1 MLELQIKKLKVAIV
15 NDYQALSRLAAAEV
29 VKQLKKNK
37 ASVFGL
43 ATGATPL
50 GMYHELVRANEE
62 GRISF
67 KKAKTFNLD
76 ELVGVSPA
84 DRGSLFHYM
93 RVNFFSKVDLPHEG
107 INFLHGLAHD
117 WKKECLSYE
126 KKIRL
131 AGGIDLQI
139 LGIGLDG
146 HIGFDEP
153 GTSFRSRT
161 GKIKLKLITRQV
173 QAKNFSGGTRA
184 VPKFGLS
191 MGIATIM
198 RAKKIILLASGK
210 EKAEVVAQALRG
222 KITPKL
228 PASVLQRHPDCL
240 VILDKSAASKL

>member
-1 MLELQIKKLKVAIV
+1 MLELQIKKMKVAIV
-15 NDYQALSRLAAAEV
+15 NDYQELSRLAAGEI

-37 ASVFGL
+37 AAVFGL

-50 GMYHELVRANEE
+50 GMYRELVRVNAVEL
-62 GRISF
+62 ISF

-107 INFLHGLAHD
+107 INFLRGLAKD
-117 WKKECLSYE
+117 WRKECLSYE
-126 KKIRL
+126 QKIRRV
-131 AGGIDLQI
+131 GGIDLQI

-153 GTSFRSRT
+153 GSSFRSRT
-161 GKIKLKLITRQV
+161 SKVKLKLITRQV
-173 QAKNFSGGTRA
+173 QAKNFSGTRA
-184 VPKFGLS
+184 VPKYGLS

-210 EKAEVVAQALRG
+210 EKAEVIAAAIKGRV
-222 KITPKL
+222 TPQL
-228 PASVLQRHPDCL
+228 PASVLQRHPNCL
-240 VILDKSAASKL
+240 VILDKAAASEL

>member
-1 MLELQIKKLKVAIV
+1 MLELQIKKMKVVIV
-15 NDYQALSRLAAAEV
+15 NDYQELSRLAAGEIM
-29 VKQLKKNK
+29 KQLKKNK

-50 GMYHELVRANEE
+50 GMYRELVRA
-62 GRISF
+62 GVAGKISF

-76 ELVGVSPA
+76 ELVGVSQA

-107 INFLHGLAHD
+107 INFLHGLASD
-117 WKKECLSYE
+117 WRKECLSYE
-126 KKIRL
+126 RKIRQ

-161 GKIKLKLITRQV
+161 GKVKLKLITRRV
-173 QAKNFSGGTRA
+173 QAKNFSRIQA
-184 VPKFGLS
+184 VPNFGLS

-210 EKAEVVAQALRG
+210 EKAEVIEAALRG

-240 VILDKSAASKL
+240 VILDKAAAALL

>member
-1 MLELQIKKLKVAIV
+1 MLELQIKKLKAVIV
-15 NDYQALSRLAAAEV
+15 NDYQELSRLAAAEV
-29 VKQLKKNK
+29 LKQLKKNK

-50 GMYHELVRANEE
+50 GLYRELVRANED
-62 GRISF
+62 GVISF

-93 RVNFFSKVDLPHEG
+93 RVNFFSKVDLPHES

-126 KKIRL
+126 RKIKQ

-161 GKIKLKLITRQV
+161 ARVKLKLITRQV
-173 QAKNFSGGTRA
+173 QAKNFSGTRA

-191 MGIATIM
+191 MGISTIM
-198 RAKKIILLASGK
+198 QAKKIILLASGK
-210 EKAEVVAQALRG
+210 EKVEVIESALRG

-228 PASVLQRHPDCL
+228 PASVLQRHPNCL
-240 VILDKSAASKL
+240 VILDKAAASKL

>member
-1 MLELQIKKLKVAIV
+1 MLELQIKKIKVVIV
-15 NDYQALSRLAAAEV
+15 NDYQELSRLAAGEV
-29 VKQLKKNK
+29 VKQLKKNS

-50 GMYHELVRANEE
+50 GMYRELVRANAEE
-62 GRISF
+62 LISF

-76 ELVGVSPA
+76 ELVGVSSA

-93 RVNFFSKVDLPHEG
+93 RLNFFSKVDLPHEG
-107 INFLHGLAHD
+107 INFLRGLAKD

-126 KKIRL
+126 RKIGQ

-161 GKIKLKLITRQV
+161 GKVKLKLITRRV
-173 QAKNFSGGTRA
+173 QAKNFSRIQA

-198 RAKKIILLASGK
+198 RAKKIVLLASGK
-210 EKAEVVAQALRG
+210 GKAEVIAAALKG

-228 PASVLQRHPDCL
+228 PASVLQRHPNCL
-240 VILDKSAASKL
+240 VILDKAAASKL

>member
-1 MLELQIKKLKVAIV
+1 MLELRIKKLKVAIV
-15 NDYQALSRLAAAEV
+15 NDYQELSRLAAAEA

-43 ATGATPL
+43 ATGATVL
-50 GMYHELVRANEE
+50 GLYQELARLNANQS
-62 GRISF
+62 ISF

-76 ELVGVSPA
+76 ELVGVSQA

-93 RVNFFSKVDLPHEG
+93 RKNFFSKVDLPHDG
-107 INFLHGLAHD
+107 INFLHGLAKD
-117 WKKECLSYE
+117 WKRECLSYE
-126 KKIRL
+126 RKIRQ

-161 GKIKLKLITRQV
+161 GKIKLKLITRRV
-173 QAKNFSGGTRA
+173 QAKNFSSTRV
-184 VPKFGLS
+184 VPKHGLS

-198 RAKKIILLASGK
+198 RAKKIVLLASGK

-240 VILDKSAASKL
+240 VILDKAAASRL

>member
-1 MLELQIKKLKVAIV
+1 MQTKNMKIAIV
-15 NDYQALSRLAAAEV
+15 NDYQDLSRLAAAEV

-37 ASVFGL
+37 ASVLGL
-43 ATGATPL
+43 ATGATPF
-50 GMYHELVRANEE
+50 GMYRELARANAE
-62 GRISF
+62 GKISF

-84 DRGSLFHYM
+84 DRGSLFNYM
-93 RVNFFSKVDLPHEG
+93 RKNFFSKIDLPHEG
-107 INFLHGLAHD
+107 INFLHGLASD
-117 WKKECLSYE
+117 LKKECLEYE
-126 KKIRL
+126 RKIRR
-131 AGGIDLQI
+131 AGGINLQI
-139 LGIGLDG
+139 LGVGLDG

-173 QAKNFSGGTRA
+173 QAKNFSGTRA
-184 VPKFGLS
+184 VPKYALS
-191 MGIATIM
+191 MGISTIM

-240 VILDKSAASKL
+240 VILDKAAASKL